1 LKRSSPVTGRLNN
14 SKNGLR
20 NETNPDIMTDMLMPE
35 KKRTTTGQGSNDM
48 ISIILSFCLG
58 YIVGVLYMCYRS
70 NEDSKVN
77 IP

>member
-1 LKRSSPVTGRLNN
+1 
-14 SKNGLR
+14 
-20 NETNPDIMTDMLMPE
+20 
-35 KKRTTTGQGSNDM
+35 M

-58 YIVGVLYMCYRS
+58 YIVESSSDLLGVLYMCYRS